1 MKKTMVV
8 LFLIL
13 CILLVSETAFAK
25 GKSEENY
32 KAVMGSSSLGGTW
45 YSCACKIGAV
55 AEQYEGLNITVQAT
69 GGGAEN
75 IRLMA
80 QNEAQLGLAEPSIAS
95 YAYNATSIFQG
106 DPHKDIRFIT
116 DLYPNALC
124 AMVMKSGDIK
134 TFEDLK
140 TPAGGKK
147 KGFCFGSPGSGD
159 ELVWIEALSGFG
171 ITKDMLDWRPL
182 SHSER
187 VTAFKDRQLECLG
200 YATAQPSGSIMEASA
215 QTPIRLLAIGGK
227 DREKILKDYPW
238 YDPYTIKAGM
248 YNGVDEPVETIS
260 IGGYVIVNQDVPE
273 EFVYKILKAMYS
285 PEGLAQVQ
293 GVSAGTKAVSLET
306 ALGGNKDGK
315 ILPFHP
321 GAIKFYKEKGM
332 IK

>member
-1 MKKTMVV
+1 
-8 LFLIL
+8 
-13 CILLVSETAFAK
+13 
-25 GKSEENY
+25 
-32 KAVMGSSSLGGTW
+32 
-45 YSCACKIGAV
+45 
-55 AEQYEGLNITVQAT
+55 
-69 GGGAEN
+69 
-75 IRLMA
+75 MA
-80 QNEAQLGLAEPSIAS
+80 QNEAQMGLAEPSIAS
-95 YAYNATSIFQG
+95 YAYNATNIFEG

-140 TPAGGKK
+140 SNGGKK

-200 YATAQPSGSIMEASA
+200 FATAQPSGSIMEASA

-260 IGGYVIVNQDVPE
+260 IGGYVIVNQDIPE
-273 EFVYKILKAMYS
+273 EFVYKVLKAMYS

-293 GVSAGTKAVSLET
+293 GVSAGTKSVSLET

-321 GAIKFYKEKGM
+321 GAIKFYKEMGM

>member
-1 MKKTMVV
+1 MKKRLLIAV
-8 LFLIL
+8 LMICLI
-13 CILLVSETAFAK
+13 SGTAFAK
-25 GKSEENY
+25 GQSDDDAF

-45 YSCACKIGAV
+45 YSCACKIASV
-55 AEQYEGLNITVQAT
+55 AAQYGGIEVTVQAS

-80 QNEAQLGLAEPSIAS
+80 QNEYQMGLAEPSIAA
-95 YAYNATSIFQG
+95 YAFNGTSMFEG
-106 DPHKDIRFIT
+106 APVKDIRFVT

-124 AMVMKSGDIK
+124 AMVMKEGDIK
-134 TFEDLK
+134 TLYDLVVK
-140 TPAGGKK
+140 DGPK

-171 ITKDMLDWRPL
+171 ITKDMLKWRPL

-200 YATAQPSGSIMEASA
+200 YATAQPSGSILEACA
-215 QTPIRLLAIGGK
+215 QNPIRLLEIGGK
-227 DREKILKDYPW
+227 EREAILAKYPW
-238 YDPYTIKAGM
+238 YDPYVIPAGM
-248 YNGVDEPVETIS
+248 YNGVDKDVQTIS
-260 IGGYVIVNQDVPE
+260 IGGYVVAKEDVPE
-273 EFVYKILKAMYS
+273 DYIYNYLKAMYS
-285 PEGLAQVQ
+285 ADGVKQVQ
-293 GVSAGTKAVSLET
+293 SVSAGTKTVSLET

-321 GAIKFYKEKGM
+321 GAIKFYKEMGM

>member
-1 MKKTMVV
+1 MKKSLVV
-8 LFLIL
+8 VFLIL

-32 KAVMGSSSLGGTW
+32 SAIMGSSSLGGTW
-45 YSCACKIGAV
+45 YSCAVKIGSV
-55 AEQYEGLNITVQAT
+55 AMQYEGINITVQAT

-80 QNEAQLGLAEPSIAS
+80 QGEAQLGLAEPSIAS
-95 YAYNATSIFQG
+95 YAYNATNIFEG
-106 DPHKDIRFIT
+106 DPHKDIRFLT

-134 TFEDLK
+134 TFADLK
-140 TPAGGKK
+140 AAPGAKK

-200 YATAQPSGSIMEASA
+200 FATAQPSGSIMEASA

-227 DREKILKDYPW
+227 DRENILKKYPW
-238 YDPYTIKAGM
+238 YDPYTIPAGM
-248 YNGVDEPVETIS
+248 YNGVDKPVETIS
-260 IGGYVIVNQDVPE
+260 IGGYVIANKDVPE
-273 EFVYKILKAMYS
+273 DYVYKILKAMYS
-285 PEGLAQVQ
+285 KEGLAQVQ
-293 GVSAGTKAVSLET
+293 GVSAGTRAVSLET

-321 GAIKFYKEKGM
+321 GAVKFYKEMGM

>member
-1 MKKTMVV
+1 MKKSIVV

-13 CILLVSETAFAK
+13 CVLLVSGTAFAK
-25 GKSEENY
+25 GQSEENF

-124 AMVMKSGDIK
+124 AMVMKAGNIK

-140 TPAGGKK
+140 APAGAKK
-147 KGFCFGSPGSGD
+147 IGFCFGSPGSGD

-171 ITKDMLDWRPL
+171 ITKDMLLMMMDEKDWDDVVSVNL
-182 SHSER
+182 KSVFNYTKVAST
-187 VTAFKDRQLECLG
+187 VMLRQR
-200 YATAQPSGSIMEASA
+200 SGSIVNLSSIAGVVGN
-215 QTPIRLLAIGGK
+215 IGQCN
-227 DREKILKDYPW
+227 YAA
-238 YDPYTIKAGM
+238 TKAGII
-248 YNGVDEPVETIS
+248 GFTKS
-260 IGGYVIVNQDVPE
+260 IAKEIGRRNIRCNAIAPGLIDTDMTRNMPE
-273 EFVYKILKAMYS
+273 EARNAIASNIALRRIGK
-285 PEGLAQVQ
+285 PEEIAN
-293 GVSAGTKAVSLET
+293 T
-306 ALGGNKDGK
+306 ALFLASDLSSYINGQVIICDGG
-315 ILPFHP
+315 
-321 GAIKFYKEKGM
+321 M
-332 IK
+332 

>member
-1 MKKTMVV
+1 MKKRLVV
-8 LFLIL
+8 LCLIV
-13 CILLVSETAFAK
+13 CIIAGTAFAK
-25 GKSEENY
+25 GNSEKGEF
-32 KAVMGSSSLGGTW
+32 KAVFGSSSLGGTW
-45 YSCACKIGAV
+45 YSCACKIAGV
-55 AEQYEGLNITVQAT
+55 AEQYENVSLVVQAT

-80 QNEAQLGLAEPSIAS
+80 QNEAQFGLAEPSICS
-95 YAYNATSIFQG
+95 YAYNGTSIFQG
-106 DPHKDIRFIT
+106 EKHQDIRFLT

-124 AMVMKSGDIK
+124 AMVMKEGKIK
-134 TFEDLK
+134 TFADLVAK
-140 TPAGGKK
+140 DGKK
-147 KGFCFGSPGSGD
+147 TGFCFGSPGSGD

-215 QTPIRLLAIGGK
+215 QTPIRLLEIKGK
-227 DREKILKDYPW
+227 DRDKILKQYPW
-238 YDPYTIKAGM
+238 YDPYTIPAGM
-248 YNGVDEPVETIS
+248 YNGVDKPVETIS
-260 IGGYVIVNQDVPE
+260 IGGYVIANKDVPE
-273 EFVYKILKAMYS
+273 DYVYKVLKAMYS
-285 PEGLAQVQ
+285 KDGLEQVRAI
-293 GVSAGTKAVSLET
+293 SAGTKAISLDA

-321 GAIKFYKEKGM
+321 GAIKFYKEMGM